1 MSSKTEAKSMPAFH
15 VAFLRH
21 VGPYH
26 EIGAAFGKIAG
37 WAGAKGLIGPGAQ
50 FLGIYHDDPSQTPA
64 AELRSD
70 ACLVVPEGTEVD
82 GDVQL
87 GDIPS
92 GLYAVLRGE
101 VLAEEIKGLWD
112 GLVPWIQA
120 NGYQWDDRPCYE
132 LYHNDHET
140 HPEKKFIMDVCGAI
154 KQA

>member
-1 MSSKTEAKSMPAFH
+1 MPDYH
-15 VAFLRH
+15 VAQVRH

-26 EIGAAFGKIAG
+26 EIGPVFGRLAA
-37 WAGAKGLIGPGAQ
+37 WAGPKGLIGPGAQ
-50 FLGIYHDDPSQTPA
+50 FLGIYHDDPSNTPE

-70 ACLVVPEGTEVD
+70 ACLVVPKGTEVD

-87 GDIPS
+87 GDVPS

-101 VLAEEIKGLWD
+101 VVAEGIKGLW
-112 GLVPWIQA
+112 GEMMTWIQA

-132 LYHNDHET
+132 LYYNDHET
-140 HPEKKFIMDVCGAI
+140 HPEKKFIIDVCGPI